1 VRRLPL
7 PQLPAPGYAGD
18 QPVPVPQEDIVTIT
32 GPELAGAIRRAHAQ
46 CGQEVAAAKQEYD
59 EARRKIAAVRKGR
72 SAAAR
77 TQRDAQI
84 ADLREEFA
92 REQRE
97 EGAP

>member
-1 VRRLPL
+1 VRRLPV
-7 PQLPAPGYAGD
+7 PQLPVPGYAGD
-18 QPVPVPQEDIVTIT
+18 QPVPVPQEDIVTMT
-32 GPELAGAIRRAHAQ
+32 APDLAGAIRRAHAQ

-59 EARRKIAAVRKGR
+59 EGRRKIAAVRKGR
-72 SAAAR
+72 NAAAR

-84 ADLREEFA
+84 ADLREQFA